1 MKAETSQ
8 ELRGLVREVLK
19 EAMAKLTAASHKV
32 AEAMYKG
39 AAQHGEAHEEEKKEG
54 DVVEA
59 EVVDD
64 QQKK

>member
-1 MKAETSQ
+1 M
-8 ELRGLVREVLK
+8 G
-19 EAMAKLTAASHKV
+19 KLTAASHKV

-39 AAQHGEAHEEEKKEG
+39 AAQHGEAPHEEKKEG

-64 QQKK
+64 QQQQK